1 MPNGAA
7 AGERDPSL
15 ERAQSAAAIPTPE
28 PEHSLHVAELSV
40 QIFDQLADPL
50 ALPAGERDLLA
61 AAALWH
67 DAGQRFTLPEH
78 HLRSFD
84 IIVNQRLLGFDDEDR
99 LAIANIARYHRQSTP
114 ELEHT
119 GYRNLRR
126 ERRPLVDRM
135 ASILRLAEALDASHL
150 QLVERVVATV
160 SPGLVEFDVVAA
172 SYPTIEVE
180 RAQARGGLFRRVFR
194 RETSFRWHRQAP
206 GSA

>member
-1 MPNGAA
+1 MQNGADA
-7 AGERDPSL
+7 ATRDPAL
-15 ERAQSAAAIPTPE
+15 ERAFTAATITTPD
-28 PEHSLHVAELSV
+28 PEHSLHVARLSLQLV
-40 QIFDQLADPL
+40 DQLAEPL
-50 ALPAGERDLLA
+50 ALPAEGRDLLA

-84 IIVNQRLLGFDDEDR
+84 IISNERLHGFDDEDR

-126 ERRPLVDRM
+126 ERRPLVEQM
-135 ASILRLAEALDASHL
+135 AAILRLAEALDASHL
-150 QLVERVVATV
+150 QLVDRVVARV

-180 RAQARGGLFRRVFR
+180 RAQARGGLFRQVFR
-194 RETSFRWHRQAP
+194 RETSFRWRRDVA